1 MALAMEA
8 NSVERAAIR
17 TLATFVTSS
26 PRSYGPV
33 ALERSRFAIL
43 DTVGCMIFGQSS
55 PEAQAARSAVSAW
68 GKGPATVVGSNA
80 GLPPPWA
87 AFVNATA
94 AHALDYDDW
103 DDPSLVHTSAVL
115 LPAILA
121 AATESEADGADII
134 DAHIVGVEA
143 LLRIGEAVNPSHYWN
158 GWHATATIGAIG
170 AAAAV
175 SRVLGLDEDEA
186 ANALSIATSMA
197 GGYVSQFGT
206 MTKPMHAG
214 FAAKAGVFAASLA
227 KAGTS
232 AQEAA
237 LDGPVSFRST
247 TSNVEQDAFLRA
259 FAKLGTPWAIAD
271 YGMHIKLSPSCGG
284 THRVIEAALT
294 IKKDNAFDTR
304 EIQDIEVNV
313 PEFLIELLPYK
324 VPNTRPE
331 ALFSLPYCV
340 AAALRWG
347 KVGIDEFSDDALNDD
362 VVRDL
367 SARVRLTTRAFDY
380 QTHLFVKGSFDIV
393 TVSTKDGRK
402 FSASIDIPYGAP
414 PRFADQD
421 TVEQKFMDCARRG
434 VPESQAAKIIELL
447 RAPASEWSPAALCKL
462 LSPLKSQTKAPK

>member
-1 MALAMEA
+1 MALALDAEPIGQT
-8 NSVERAAIR
+8 AIR
-17 TLATFVTSS
+17 TLAAFIANA
-26 PRSYGPV
+26 PRRYGPV
-33 ALERSRFAIL
+33 ARERSRFAIL

-55 PEAQAARSAVSAW
+55 PEAQAAFASVSGW
-68 GKGPATVVGSNA
+68 GTGPAMVVGKDV

-121 AATESEADGADII
+121 VATEREADGADVL
-134 DAHIVGVEA
+134 DAHIVGVET

-158 GWHATATIGAIG
+158 GWHATSTIGAIG

-175 SRVLGLDEDEA
+175 SRMLALDEDQT

-214 FAAKAGVFAASLA
+214 FAAKAGVFAAALA

-247 TSNVEQDAFLRA
+247 TANVDQEAFFTA
-259 FAKLGTPWAIAD
+259 FGKLGTPWAIEE
-271 YGMHIKLSPSCGG
+271 YGMHIKLYPSCGG
-284 THRVIEAALT
+284 THRVIEAALMLR
-294 IKKDNAFDTR
+294 KDNQIDPSR
-304 EIQDIEVNV
+304 IRDIEVNV

-331 ALFSLPYCV
+331 ALFSLPYCA
-340 AAALRWG
+340 AAALMWG
-347 KVGIDEFSDDALNDD
+347 KVGIDEFSDDAINDGT
-362 VVRDL
+362 VRAI
-367 SARVRLTTRAFDY
+367 SARVRLTTRAFNY
-380 QTHLFVKGSFDIV
+380 QTHLFVKGNFDVV
-393 TVSTKDGRK
+393 TVTTEDGRT

-414 PRFADQD
+414 PRFADQE
-421 TVEQKFMDCARRG
+421 TVERKFMDCARRG
-434 VPESQAAKIIELL
+434 LPEDQATQIMELL
-447 RAPASEWSPAALCKL
+447 RAPAAQWAPSDLCNRMT
-462 LSPLKSQTKAPK
+462 PLQS

>member
-1 MALAMEA
+1 MALAMETKP
-8 NSVERAAIR
+8 VEQAAIR
-17 TLATFVTSS
+17 TLATFIANA
-26 PRSYGPV
+26 PRSYGSV

-43 DTVGCMIFGQSS
+43 DTVGCIIFGQAS
-55 PEAQAARSAVSAW
+55 PEAQAARTAVSAW
-68 GKGPATVVGSNA
+68 GTGPAMAVGSDV

-121 AATESEADGADII
+121 AATEGEADGADVM
-134 DAHIVGVEA
+134 DAHIMGVEA

-158 GWHATATIGAIG
+158 GWHSTATIGAIG

-175 SRVLGLDEDEA
+175 SRILAFDEDQA

-214 FAAKAGVFAASLA
+214 FAAKAGVFAAALA

-247 TSNVEQDAFLRA
+247 TSDVDQEAFQIA
-259 FAKLGTPWAIAD
+259 FSKLGTPWAIEE
-271 YGMHIKLSPSCGG
+271 YGMHIKLYPSCGG
-284 THRVIEAALT
+284 THRVIEAALAVRN
-294 IKKDNAFDTR
+294 DNKV
-304 EIQDIEVNV
+304 EPNEVQDIEVNV

-347 KVGIDEFSDDALNDD
+347 KVGIDEFSDDALNDE

-367 SARVRLTTRAFDY
+367 AARVRLTTRPFDY
-380 QTHLFVKGSFDIV
+380 QTHLFVKGNFDIV
-393 TVSTKDGRK
+393 TVTTDAGRTL
-402 FSASIDIPYGAP
+402 SASIDIPYGAP

-421 TVEQKFMDCARRG
+421 TVERKFMDCARRG
-434 VPESQAAKIIELL
+434 VPESRATEIMELL
-447 RAPASEWSPAALCKL
+447 RSPGATWSPAALCNL
-462 LSPLKSQTKAPK
+462 LSPL

>member
-1 MALAMEA
+1 MALALDA
-8 NSVERAAIR
+8 NPAEQTAIR
-17 TLATFVTSS
+17 TLARFVANA

-55 PEAQAARSAVSAW
+55 PEAQAAFTAVSGW
-68 GKGPATVVGSNA
+68 GSGSSMVIGKDT

-121 AATESEADGADII
+121 VGTDREADGSDVI
-134 DAHIVGVEA
+134 DAHIVGVDA
-143 LLRIGEAVNPSHYWN
+143 LLRLGEAVNPSHYWN

-170 AAAAV
+170 AATAV
-175 SRVLGLDEDEA
+175 ARMLALNEDQT

-214 FAAKAGVFAASLA
+214 FAAKAGVFAAALA
-227 KAGTS
+227 RTGTS

-237 LDGPVSFRST
+237 LDGPVSFRT
-247 TSNVEQDAFLRA
+247 TTTEVDQDAFLSA
-259 FAKLGTPWAIAD
+259 FSKLGAPWAIEE
-271 YGMHIKLSPSCGG
+271 YGMHIKLYPSCGG
-284 THRVIEAALT
+284 THRVIEAALLVGN
-294 IKKDNAFDTR
+294 DNQI
-304 EIQDIEVNV
+304 EPSQIQHIEVNV

-347 KVGIDEFSDDALNDD
+347 KVGIDEFSDDAIKDEA
-362 VVRDL
+362 VRDL

-393 TVSTKDGRK
+393 TVTTKDGRQ

-421 TVEQKFMDCARRG
+421 TIERKFMDCARRSL
-434 VPESQAAKIIELL
+434 PERQATQIKELL
-447 RAPASEWSPAALCKL
+447 RVPPSQWSAAQLCEL
-462 LSPLKSQTKAPK
+462 LSSLQTTTRAPE

>member
-1 MALAMEA
+1 MALALEA
-8 NSVERAAIR
+8 NPVEQAALR
-17 TLATFVTSS
+17 TLATFVATA

-43 DTVGCMIFGQSS
+43 DTVGCMIFGKSS
-55 PEAQAARSAVSAW
+55 PEAEAARSAVSAW
-68 GKGPATVVGSNA
+68 GTGPAMAVGNDI

-115 LPAILA
+115 LSAILA
-121 AATESEADGADII
+121 VATEGTSNGADVI
-134 DAHIVGVEA
+134 DAHITGVEA
-143 LLRIGEAVNPSHYWN
+143 LLRIGEAVNPSHYWK
-158 GWHATATIGAIG
+158 GWHSTATIGAIG

-175 SRVLGLDEDEA
+175 SRILALDENQT

-214 FAAKAGVFAASLA
+214 FAAKAGVFATALA

-247 TSNVEQDAFLRA
+247 TTDVDPDAFRSA
-259 FAKLGTPWAIAD
+259 FAKLGTPWAIEE
-271 YGMHIKLSPSCGG
+271 YGMHIKLYPSCGG

-294 IKKDNAFDTR
+294 VQQDSRVDPSQ
-304 EIQDIEVNV
+304 IQDIEVNV
-313 PEFLIELLPYK
+313 PEFLTELLPYK
-324 VPNTRPE
+324 VANTRPE
-331 ALFSLPYCV
+331 ALFSLPYCA

-347 KVGIDEFSDDALNDD
+347 KVGIDEFSDEAINDD
-362 VVRDL
+362 LVRSL
-367 SARVRLTTRAFDY
+367 SERVRLTTREFDY
-380 QTHLFVKGSFDIV
+380 QTHLFVNGSFDSV
-393 TVSTKDGRK
+393 TVATKDGRQ
-402 FSASIDIPYGAP
+402 FSASVDIPYGAP
-414 PRFADQD
+414 PRFADQA
-421 TVEQKFMDCARRG
+421 TVERKFMDCARRG
-434 VPESQAAKIIELL
+434 VPEPQAAQIVKLL
-447 RAPASEWSPAALCKL
+447 QASAAQWSPAALCKL
-462 LSPLKSQTKAPK
+462 LSPLQT

>member
-1 MALAMEA
+1 MAMAMEA
-8 NSVERAAIR
+8 DPIQQAAIR
-17 TLATFVTSS
+17 TLAAFIANA
-26 PRSYGPV
+26 PRGYGAV
-33 ALERSRFAIL
+33 ALERSRLAIL

-55 PEAQAARSAVSAW
+55 PEARAARSAVSAW
-68 GKGPATVVGSNA
+68 GTGPAMVVGSDV

-121 AATESEADGADII
+121 ATTGSETNGADII
-134 DAHIVGVEA
+134 DAHIMGVEA
-143 LLRIGEAVNPSHYWN
+143 LLRIGEAVNPSHYWT
-158 GWHATATIGAIG
+158 GWHSTATIGAIG

-175 SRVLGLDEDEA
+175 SRVQALGDDET

-214 FAAKAGVFAASLA
+214 FAAKAGVFAAALA

-247 TSNVEQDAFLRA
+247 TSNVDQEAFLRA
-259 FAKLGTPWAIAD
+259 FGKLGAPWAIEE
-271 YGMHIKLSPSCGG
+271 YGMHIKLYPSCGG
-284 THRVIEAALT
+284 THRVIEAALAL
-294 IKKDNAFDTR
+294 KKDTR
-304 EIQDIEVNV
+304 IVAGEIQDIEVNV
-313 PEFLIELLPYK
+313 PEFLIELLPYR

-347 KVGIDEFSDDALNDD
+347 KVGIDEFSDEAISDEVA
-362 VVRDL
+362 RDL
-367 SARVRLTTRAFDY
+367 SDRVRLTTRAFDY
-380 QTHLFVKGSFDIV
+380 QTHLFVKGNFDIV
-393 TVSTKDGRK
+393 TLTTKDGRTL
-402 FSASIDIPYGAP
+402 SASIDIPYGAP
-414 PRFADQD
+414 PRFADQE

-434 VPESQAAKIIELL
+434 VTESQGTKIMELL
-447 RAPASEWSPAALCKL
+447 RSPAADWSPVALCNL
-462 LSPLKSQTKAPK
+462 LSPLKT